1 MGQHTLRVSI
11 QENDTA
17 VEVTLEGRLAGAWV
31 AELERA
37 WNEVAPSLR
46 KKQVRLD
53 LRNLT
58 YADLSGKQVLR
69 TIFKQTSAEIITS
82 SQWSQYLAEE
92 VRNTE
97 QGRARGEA

>member
-1 MGQHTLRVSI
+1 MGRHTLRISI
-11 QENDTA
+11 QQTDTE
-17 VEVTLEGRLAGAWV
+17 VEITLEGRLAGAWV

-37 WNEVAPSLR
+37 WSEAAPRVSNQ
-46 KKQVRLD
+46 QVRLD
-53 LRNLT
+53 LRNVT
-58 YADLSGKQVLR
+58 YSDLSGKHVLR

-92 VRNTE
+92 VRDTE